1 MSNSPPFPET
11 TPLSVD
17 QITHTYTHMRGK
29 AIRII
34 GAKILLFLQIRKFYR
49 KIRTKKCIF

>member
-1 MSNSPPFPET
+1 MSNSPPYPET
-11 TPLSVD
+11 PPLSVD
-17 QITHTYTHMRGK
+17 QITHTYTHMRGI